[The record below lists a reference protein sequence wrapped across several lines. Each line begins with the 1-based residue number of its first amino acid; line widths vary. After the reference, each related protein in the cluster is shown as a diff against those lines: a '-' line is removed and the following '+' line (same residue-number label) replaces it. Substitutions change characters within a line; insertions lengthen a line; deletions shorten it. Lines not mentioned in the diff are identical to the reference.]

1 MVCKMKKRKLIRL
14 VLPFTSFPHV
24 VEAGRRRQL
33 GLVIFKMRK
42 EKKDGAPLVSPF
54 LIVPVRGRGAGRAS
68 LERARRDRANIEGQ
82 QQECTFLPFATAGK
96 PDHRLHLLPRG
107 MKAPPLSLFCR
118 LRCSSSSGCASGTAP
133 RPGESRGT
141 LLTPSPFPSLPPPHQ
156 HLTSPHLVPRALP
169 PTRLPTTLPPHTATQ
184 HLYTGT
190 MADKS
195 VGYYAELDLVDA
207 EGNVMEKHTVVPLM
221 PSQVNSSTGLVEP

>member
-107 MKAPPLSLFCR
+107 MKAPLALLVLLWLY
-118 LRCSSSSGCASGTAP
+118 LRHGAKARRIEGYIAH
-133 RPGESRGT
+133 T
-141 LLTPSPFPSLPPPHQ
+141 LPFPFPTTSPPAPHLPPPSTEGSATHPPAH
-156 HLTSPHLVPRALP
+156 HLA
-169 PTRLPTTLPPHTATQ
+169 TAHSDAAPVHRHHGGQ
-184 HLYTGT
+184 VGGLLRGT
-190 MADKS
+190 
-195 VGYYAELDLVDA
+195 
-207 EGNVMEKHTVVPLM
+207 
-221 PSQVNSSTGLVEP
+221 